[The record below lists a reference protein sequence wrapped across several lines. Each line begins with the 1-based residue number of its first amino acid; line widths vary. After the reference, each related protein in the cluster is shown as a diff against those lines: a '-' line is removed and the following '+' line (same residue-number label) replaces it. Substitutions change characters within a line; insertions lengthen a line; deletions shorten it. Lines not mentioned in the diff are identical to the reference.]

1 MTKHREDA
9 LKTEL
14 EKENERS
21 KKMET
26 SFKSLKEKQAKEEK
40 LLNEVLSEIDPALLK
55 KGSLA
60 DQLYALVDMYQEM
73 KEQNEKLTSNLTDR
87 EKQIESQR
95 SQISKLEETNHDQ
108 KMTLSELK
116 GDSSLAGNQLEQM
129 QKLMDEMRQNHQD
142 EID

>member
-1 MTKHREDA
+1 MLNDFNQTRDELWMTKHREDA

-60 DQLYALVDMYQEM
+60 D
-73 KEQNEKLTSNLTDR
+73 
-87 EKQIESQR
+87 
-95 SQISKLEETNHDQ
+95 
-108 KMTLSELK
+108 
-116 GDSSLAGNQLEQM
+116 
-129 QKLMDEMRQNHQD
+129 
-142 EID
+142 